1 MSSVLPPVSHFPS
14 LTSPIS
20 PHSTSPISPHST
32 SPIFLPS
39 IIFPLCPHFFS
50 HQNGSQLYSVGPLQ
64 GDQTLQWLHRRS
76 TESFLTR
83 MEQRKKAWSERILTE
98 EEPPSKQ
105 ARSTTTT
112 GGYNASTCTARSP
125 LLHVYTC
132 SFAWAMVGW
141 DISPFYFL
149 KASVLC
155 TCISIHVLI
164 ISFLSDFLYR

>member
-1 MSSVLPPVSHFPS
+1 
-14 LTSPIS
+14 
-20 PHSTSPISPHST
+20 
-32 SPIFLPS
+32 
-39 IIFPLCPHFFS
+39 
-50 HQNGSQLYSVGPLQ
+50 
-64 GDQTLQWLHRRS
+64 
-76 TESFLTR
+76 

-112 GGYNASTCTARSP
+112 GGYNVRVCVYTTTTGGYNVRVWVYTTTTGGYNVRVWVYTTTTGGYNASTCTARFP
-125 LLHVYTC
+125 LLYTC

-141 DISPFYFL
+141 DTSPFFSFYFL

-164 ISFLSDFLYR
+164 ISFLSGFLYR